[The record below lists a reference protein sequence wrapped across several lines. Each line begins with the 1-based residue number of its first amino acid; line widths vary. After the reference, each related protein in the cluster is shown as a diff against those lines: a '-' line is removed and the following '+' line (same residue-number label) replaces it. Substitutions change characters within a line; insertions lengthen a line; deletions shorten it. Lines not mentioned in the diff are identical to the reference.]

1 MERKLNEQWVL
12 EINGVKHMVKAV
24 EGICIDCFLENG
36 SRCTRSDECPA
47 GDQGNYIIKD
57 LGILNED
64 GCLPSPWGGYP
75 KIIHEVDQDRTES
88 GEDVHYDNLWCV
100 EIHKPVLICTDE
112 YPTKQEAID
121 AWNRRA

>member
-47 GDQGNYIIKD
+47 GDQGDYIIKD
-57 LGILNED
+57 LGILNDD
-64 GCLPSPWGGYP
+64 GLLPCPFCG
-75 KIIHEVDQDRTES
+75 
-88 GEDVHYDNLWCV
+88 
-100 EIHKPVLICTDE
+100 E
-112 YPTKQEAID
+112 YPVVQPENSRAGFGCHCDKCKCAVSGLHESMQEVMD
-121 AWNRRA
+121 EWNRRV